1 MSFLDGLLENQ
12 PTNLYLLF
20 GGGELAVV
28 AMSEDEKATLNDIP
42 LSEIDL
48 PKEVIESEE
57 GSGADKDKAL
67 IAFDPL
73 QRYLAEIRRF
83 SLLSREEE
91 HRLAVDYKEYGNVEA
106 AYKLVT
112 ANLRLVVMIARE
124 YQKAFKN
131 LLDLIQEGN
140 MGLMEAVKNFDPYRG
155 VRFPSYAVWW
165 IRAYMIRHIMND
177 WRMVIGT
184 TQAQRK
190 LFFNLQKEK
199 EKLEAEGL
207 TPGPKLLAQRLNVK
221 EDEVVE
227 MEQRLASRD
236 LSVDMPMGMMRR
248 RPYCIFSGS
257 EGVAGRTDRRD
268 PVPTVVAQ
276 EDEEFAGALKD
287 KELVIFRERLLNEEP
302 LTLREIGKNMISAAK
317 ECGKLKNGSSGNSR
331 LFLGRSL
338 KTSEAQSPEQVRLAG
353 FVFGPP
359 ISFFSHSFFSRDS
372 RPRHNRLYA
381 PGKGKTQFELRVSRT
396 SDSKNHRLG
405 GGKSLQ
411 FEKEVEILA
420 PKEKVWNFIW
430 DVDRFIACV
439 PGCKEAKTIEAGKLY
454 WNYGREGGTVS
465 R

>member
-1 MSFLDGLLENQ
+1 
-12 PTNLYLLF
+12 
-20 GGGELAVV
+20 
-28 AMSEDEKATLNDIP
+28 MSEDEKATLSDIP
-42 LSEIDL
+42 FPEIDF
-48 PKEVIESEE
+48 PKEVIDSEE
-57 GSGADKDKAL
+57 DGGSDKAL
-67 IAFDPL
+67 VTFDPL

-83 SLLSREEE
+83 ALLSREEE

-177 WRMVIGT
+177 WRMVKIGT

-227 MEQRLASRD
+227 MEQRLSSRD
-236 LSVDMPMGMMRR
+236 LSVDMPMG
-248 RPYCIFSGS
+248 
-257 EGVAGRTDRRD
+257 D
-268 PVPTVVAQ
+268 
-276 EDEEFAGALKD
+276 DEEATLLHFLPDQKDSPEEQIAETQYQQLLRAKMEQFAGALKD

-302 LTLREIGKNMISAAK
+302 LTLREIGEKYDISRERVRQIEERVK
-317 ECGKLKNGSSGNSR
+317 RKLKT
-331 LFLGRSL
+331 FLSKEFKDLRS
-338 KTSEAQSPEQVRLAG
+338 TTAG
-353 FVFGPP
+353 TG
-359 ISFFSHSFFSRDS
+359 
-372 RPRHNRLYA
+372 
-381 PGKGKTQFELRVSRT
+381 
-396 SDSKNHRLG
+396 
-405 GGKSLQ
+405 
-411 FEKEVEILA
+411 
-420 PKEKVWNFIW
+420 
-430 DVDRFIACV
+430 
-439 PGCKEAKTIEAGKLY
+439 
-454 WNYGREGGTVS
+454 
-465 R
+465 

>member
-1 MSFLDGLLENQ
+1 
-12 PTNLYLLF
+12 
-20 GGGELAVV
+20 
-28 AMSEDEKATLNDIP
+28 MSEDEKAPLSDIP
-42 LSEIDL
+42 FPEIDF
-48 PKEVIESEE
+48 PKEVIDSEE
-57 GSGADKDKAL
+57 DGGADKAL
-67 IAFDPL
+67 VTFDPL

-83 SLLSREEE
+83 ALLSREEE
-91 HRLAVDYKEYGNVEA
+91 HRLAVEYKEYGNVEA

-177 WRMVIGT
+177 WRMVKIGT

-236 LSVDMPMGMMRR
+236 LSVDMPMG
-248 RPYCIFSGS
+248 
-257 EGVAGRTDRRD
+257 D
-268 PVPTVVAQ
+268 
-276 EDEEFAGALKD
+276 DEEATLLHFLPDQKESPEEQIAETQYQQLLREKMEQFAGALKD

-302 LTLREIGKNMISAAK
+302 LTLREIGEKYDISRERVRQIEERVK
-317 ECGKLKNGSSGNSR
+317 RKLKT
-331 LFLGRSL
+331 FLSKEFKDLRS
-338 KTSEAQSPEQVRLAG
+338 TTAG
-353 FVFGPP
+353 TG
-359 ISFFSHSFFSRDS
+359 
-372 RPRHNRLYA
+372 
-381 PGKGKTQFELRVSRT
+381 
-396 SDSKNHRLG
+396 
-405 GGKSLQ
+405 
-411 FEKEVEILA
+411 
-420 PKEKVWNFIW
+420 
-430 DVDRFIACV
+430 
-439 PGCKEAKTIEAGKLY
+439 
-454 WNYGREGGTVS
+454 
-465 R
+465 

>member
-1 MSFLDGLLENQ
+1 LDGE
-12 PTNLYLLF
+12 
-20 GGGELAVV
+20 ELAVT
-28 AMSEDEKATLNDIP
+28 MSEDEKAPLSDIP
-42 LSEIDL
+42 FPEIDF
-48 PKEVIESEE
+48 PKEVIDNEE
-57 GSGADKDKAL
+57 DGGADKAL
-67 IAFDPL
+67 VTFDPL

-83 SLLSREEE
+83 ALLSREEE

-177 WRMVIGT
+177 WRMVKIGT

-236 LSVDMPMGMMRR
+236 LSVDMPMG
-248 RPYCIFSGS
+248 
-257 EGVAGRTDRRD
+257 D
-268 PVPTVVAQ
+268 
-276 EDEEFAGALKD
+276 DEEATLLHFLPDQKDSPEEQIAETQYQQLLREKMEQFAGALKD

-302 LTLREIGKNMISAAK
+302 LTLREIGEKYDISRERVRQIEERVK
-317 ECGKLKNGSSGNSR
+317 RKLKA
-331 LFLGRSL
+331 FLSKELKDVRS
-338 KTSEAQSPEQVRLAG
+338 
-353 FVFGPP
+353 
-359 ISFFSHSFFSRDS
+359 
-372 RPRHNRLYA
+372 PR
-381 PGKGKTQFELRVSRT
+381 T
-396 SDSKNHRLG
+396 
-405 GGKSLQ
+405 
-411 FEKEVEILA
+411 
-420 PKEKVWNFIW
+420 
-430 DVDRFIACV
+430 
-439 PGCKEAKTIEAGKLY
+439 
-454 WNYGREGGTVS
+454 GTG
-465 R
+465 

>member
-1 MSFLDGLLENQ
+1 LDGE
-12 PTNLYLLF
+12 
-20 GGGELAVV
+20 ELAVV

-57 GSGADKDKAL
+57 GGGADKAL
-67 IAFDPL
+67 VAFDPL

-106 AYKLVT
+106 AYNLVT

-177 WRMVIGT
+177 WRMVKIGT

-236 LSVDMPMGMMRR
+236 LSVDMPMGDDEEATLLHFLPDQKESPEEQIAETQYQQLLREKM
-248 RPYCIFSGS
+248 
-257 EGVAGRTDRRD
+257 
-268 PVPTVVAQ
+268 
-276 EDEEFAGALKD
+276 EEFAGALKD

-302 LTLREIGKNMISAAK
+302 LTLREIGEKYDISRERVRQIEERVK
-317 ECGKLKNGSSGNSR
+317 RKLKTFLRKELKDFGSTIAG
-331 LFLGRSL
+331 
-338 KTSEAQSPEQVRLAG
+338 TS
-353 FVFGPP
+353 
-359 ISFFSHSFFSRDS
+359 
-372 RPRHNRLYA
+372 
-381 PGKGKTQFELRVSRT
+381 
-396 SDSKNHRLG
+396 
-405 GGKSLQ
+405 
-411 FEKEVEILA
+411 
-420 PKEKVWNFIW
+420 
-430 DVDRFIACV
+430 
-439 PGCKEAKTIEAGKLY
+439 
-454 WNYGREGGTVS
+454 
-465 R
+465 

>member
-1 MSFLDGLLENQ
+1 LDGE
-12 PTNLYLLF
+12 
-20 GGGELAVV
+20 ELAI
-28 AMSEDEKATLNDIP
+28 AMSEDEKAPLSDIP
-42 LSEIDL
+42 FPEVDF
-48 PKEVIESEE
+48 PKEVIDSEE
-57 GSGADKDKAL
+57 DGGADKAL
-67 IAFDPL
+67 VTFDPL

-83 SLLSREEE
+83 ALLSREEE

-177 WRMVIGT
+177 WRMVKIGT

-236 LSVDMPMGMMRR
+236 LSVDMPMG
-248 RPYCIFSGS
+248 
-257 EGVAGRTDRRD
+257 D
-268 PVPTVVAQ
+268 
-276 EDEEFAGALKD
+276 DEEATLLHFLPDQKESPEEQIAETQYQQLLREKMEQFAGALKD

-302 LTLREIGKNMISAAK
+302 LTLREIGEKYDISRERVRQIEERVK
-317 ECGKLKNGSSGNSR
+317 RKLKA
-331 LFLGRSL
+331 FLSKELKDVRS
-338 KTSEAQSPEQVRLAG
+338 
-353 FVFGPP
+353 
-359 ISFFSHSFFSRDS
+359 
-372 RPRHNRLYA
+372 PR
-381 PGKGKTQFELRVSRT
+381 T
-396 SDSKNHRLG
+396 
-405 GGKSLQ
+405 
-411 FEKEVEILA
+411 
-420 PKEKVWNFIW
+420 
-430 DVDRFIACV
+430 
-439 PGCKEAKTIEAGKLY
+439 
-454 WNYGREGGTVS
+454 GTG
-465 R
+465 